1 MTSMENKH
9 IRSYARISGIAGLMV
24 YVVYLSVVIFPEL
37 LESTENPKL
46 TSDTSLL
53 GFLALG
59 YLFAWHK
66 EYEGGIMLMFI
77 TFIVGLSYYY
87 NPSPLHMGIVLAVCI
102 PLFLS
107 GLLFYMY
114 HRSKPKEFNPPE

>member
-1 MTSMENKH
+1 MSKENKQ

-24 YVVYLSVVIFPEL
+24 YVIYLFAVIFPEL
-37 LESTENPKL
+37 LASTENPKL
-46 TSDTSLL
+46 TSDTALL

-59 YLFAWHK
+59 FLFAWYK

-77 TFIVGLSYYY
+77 TLIVGLSYYY
-87 NPSPLHMGIVLAVCI
+87 NPSPLQMGIVLAVCI
-102 PLFLS
+102 PLFMS

-114 HRSKPKEFNPPE
+114 HRSKPKEFNPPQ